1 MYLFFDLIIPL
12 LGVCSEQISSIYK
25 HVIFIMGKLSNLNVQ
40 QYENT

>member
-1 MYLFFDLIIPL
+1 MFLSFDIIIPL
-12 LGVCSEQISSIYK
+12 LGIHFEQISSIYK